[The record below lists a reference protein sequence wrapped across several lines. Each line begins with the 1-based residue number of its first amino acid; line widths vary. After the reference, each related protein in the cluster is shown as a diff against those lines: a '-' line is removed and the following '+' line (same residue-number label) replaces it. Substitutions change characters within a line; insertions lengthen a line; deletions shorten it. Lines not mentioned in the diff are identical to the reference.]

1 MCAIHCLQNINCA
14 SKLAFEEQGILY
26 GETGSDSFTGTFMF
40 IMLYSN
46 RLLALEQADDVCT

>member
-1 MCAIHCLQNINCA
+1 MSAIHGLQNINCA